1 MFLKEFKDINE
12 ELWTEPFQKTTEK
25 IINIKTTENG
35 YEINNSVTLMLSIL
49 NLINILWLCKRT
61 SLLIGKT

>member
-1 MFLKEFKDINE
+1 MKSYGQNHFRKPQKKLLILKQLK
-12 ELWTEPFQKTTEK
+12 
-25 IINIKTTENG
+25 NG
-35 YEINNSVTLMLSIL
+35 YEINNSVTLMSSIL